1 MKKAE
6 FQLDPDK
13 RDWEY
18 DGYGVKRYKENFQQ
32 VVEENKTEPVK
43 ELD

>member
-1 MKKAE
+1 MKRDE

-18 DGYGVKRYKENFQQ
+18 DGRGVKRYKDNFQQ
-32 VVEENKTEPVK
+32 VFEEKKQEPVK
-43 ELD
+43 LPE